1 METGCP
7 RRKQGWRIG
16 AAPGEI
22 VWGLEKPKGLRECLW
37 PCCGGKC
44 NAVFEGTNWRNMDM
58 DSSSSSTG
66 QQWYV
71 CGQVILVSNTQLL
84 YVWSGASKI
93 NPFIK
98 AVIKWKQDH
107 ATVGYYQCWVRQEK
121 LLSQI
126 LFNVKMLL
134 LIVYIY
140 IFVLIEIYEALCFLY
155 ISGMY
160 HWVSILL
167 F

>member
-1 METGCP
+1 
-7 RRKQGWRIG
+7 
-16 AAPGEI
+16 
-22 VWGLEKPKGLRECLW
+22 
-37 PCCGGKC
+37 
-44 NAVFEGTNWRNMDM
+44 MDM

-71 CGQVILVSNTQLL
+71 YGQAMLLSNTQLL

-93 NPFIK
+93 NHFIK
-98 AVIKWKQDH
+98 AVIKFKQDN
-107 ATVGYYQCWVRQEK
+107 ATVGYYQCWGWQEK

-134 LIVYIY
+134 IVYIY
-140 IFVLIEIYEALCFLY
+140 IFVLIEIYEVLCFLY

-160 HWVSILL
+160 PWVSIFL